1 MFEQGEKNMKLLYLA
16 LVALIATSTNADAGD
31 VFATVTSRTQN
42 VFSSVRKIVFVVGG
56 FGLVGL
62 AIGAIFGA
70 VKWKWLA
77 ALAMGLC
84 ILAVAN
90 AVVKYATGS
99 GEVGVAD
106 TLS

>member
-1 MFEQGEKNMKLLYLA
+1 MKLLYLA
-16 LVALIATSTNADAGD
+16 LVALIASTTNSSAD
-31 VFATVTSRTQN
+31 VFGTVTTKTQQ
-42 VFSSVRKIVFVVGG
+42 VFTNVRKIVFVVGG

-77 ALAMGLC
+77 ALAIGLC
-84 ILAVAN
+84 LVAVAG
-90 AVVKYATGS
+90 AVVEYAAGES
-99 GEVGVAD
+99 GGLTN